1 LKISF
6 ILVGTLKKPYI
17 KDGVGEYLKRIK
29 RYCPVEL
36 IEIKE
41 EHGTRKGHGP
51 GTEGLKKEARRILSK
66 LDRADYK
73 CVLVEKRE
81 KGEKGEGAGSKT
93 FDSKAFARFI
103 EVLLS
108 GGKKRLCFIVGGPFG
123 MHPELIDRADTL
135 LSLSTMTFPHEM
147 AALVLTEQVYRA
159 FTILRGEP
167 YSH

>member
-1 LKISF
+1 MKITF

-41 EHGTRKGHGP
+41 EPRTRKGAGP

-73 CVLVEKRE
+73 CVLAGGTE
-81 KGEKGEGAGSKT
+81 GSKT

-103 EVLLS
+103 EGLLS

-123 MHPELIDRADTL
+123 MHRELIESADTL
-135 LSLSTMTFPHEM
+135 LALSTMTFPHEM